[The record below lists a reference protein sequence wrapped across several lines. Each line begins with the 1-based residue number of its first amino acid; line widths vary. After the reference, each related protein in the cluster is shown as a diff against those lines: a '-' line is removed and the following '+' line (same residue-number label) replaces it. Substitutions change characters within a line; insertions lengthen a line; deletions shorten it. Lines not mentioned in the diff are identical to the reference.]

1 MTSGLRIL
9 VSTSSFGKSDPRPLT
24 LLEASGAE
32 IVRNPFGRTLSEA
45 EVAALLVGVDGLI
58 AGTEPLTAAVIE
70 GADQLRAIVRVGV
83 GMENVDLAA
92 AERRGIAVQATPDAV
107 TDSVAELTV
116 GGLLA
121 TLRHIH
127 LMDAEL
133 RAGRW
138 TKIMGGLLGGRTV
151 GVVGLGR
158 VGRRVAELL
167 GPFGVRLVAT
177 DISPDVAWAARHG
190 VSLVTL
196 PALLSEADVVT
207 LHVSGRAEV
216 LGAAEIAAL
225 RPGVVVVN
233 TSRGSVIDEQAL
245 LAGLESGAIAGA
257 YLDVFGVEPYS
268 GPLAASPSTLV
279 TPHVGS
285 YAREARVLMELE
297 AATLLLEALKAR
309 RA

>member
-1 MTSGLRIL
+1 MTPPLRIL
-9 VSTSSFGKSDPRPLT
+9 VSTSSFGKGDPRPLA
-24 LLEASGAE
+24 LLEAGGAE
-32 IVRNPFGRTLSEA
+32 IVLNPHGRTLTETEA
-45 EVAALLVGVDGLI
+45 AALLVGIDGLI
-58 AGTEPLTAAVIE
+58 AGTEPLTRAVID
-70 GADQLRAIVRVGV
+70 GAERLRGIVRVGV
-83 GMENVDLAA
+83 GMENVDLEA
-92 AERRGIAVQATPDAV
+92 AERRGIPVLATPDAV

-151 GVVGLGR
+151 GIVGLGR

-177 DISPDVAWAARHG
+177 DLAPDAGWAQRHG
-190 VSLVTL
+190 V
-196 PALLSEADVVT
+196 ALLDMPTLLAEADVVT
-207 LHVSGRAEV
+207 LHVSGRSEV
-216 LGAAEIAAL
+216 LGAAELAAL
-225 RPGVVVVN
+225 RPGAVIVN
-233 TSRGSVIDEQAL
+233 TSRGSVIDEGAL
-245 LAGLESGAIAGA
+245 VAGLESGAIAGA

-268 GPLAASPSTLV
+268 GPLAALPGVLI

-285 YAREARVLMELE
+285 YAREARARMELE
-297 AATLLLEALKAR
+297 AATLLLEALRVRGA
-309 RA
+309 